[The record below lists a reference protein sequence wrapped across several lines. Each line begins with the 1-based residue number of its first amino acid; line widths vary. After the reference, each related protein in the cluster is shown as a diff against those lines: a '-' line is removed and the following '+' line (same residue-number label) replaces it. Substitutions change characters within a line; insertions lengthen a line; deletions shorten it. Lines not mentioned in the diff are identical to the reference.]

1 MPDQSALYP
10 SRRTIQ
16 SRDTQM
22 TAAAERVQTVRE
34 TKPALRNGLRQR
46 CPKCGEGKLFA
57 RYLKVNDSCPAC
69 GEALHHHRA
78 DDIPAYMTILIVAHI
93 IGIALPFAFGY
104 VPDAPLT
111 LALALCAAATVLMV
125 LMLPRMKGL
134 TVAYQW
140 ATRMHGFDVA
150 RF

>member
-1 MPDQSALYP
+1 
-10 SRRTIQ
+10 
-16 SRDTQM
+16 M
-22 TAAAERVQTVRE
+22 TATAAESMQTMRA

-78 DDIPAYMTILIVAHI
+78 DDVPAYVTILIVAHM
-93 IGIALPFAFGY
+93 IGVALPIAFGY
-104 VPDAPLT
+104 MDPLT
-111 LALALCAAATVLMV
+111 LALVLCAAAMV
-125 LMLPRMKGL
+125 LMLLMLPRVKGL

-140 ATRMHGFDVA
+140 AMRMHGFDEA
-150 RF
+150 TS